1 MQVDKN
7 FKKEHENKSLKKKL
21 QSNLLLAYKRGYRIL
36 DILMEYQRIYK
47 LDSYETSKL
56 INKNIKEKMFQQEKQ
71 YKTVVTKQTRH
82 LVPKKKPKLS
92 EFDLD

>member
-1 MQVDKN
+1 MRVDKN
-7 FKKEHENKSLKKKL
+7 IEKEHEKKSLKKKL

-71 YKTVVTKQTRH
+71 YKTVVTKQTRY